1 MITMRRV
8 CILFALLVAINASS
22 GGDAC
27 EDRSGVNFCR
37 NNCGSVG
44 ACKEDERCARRCKSS
59 CGLCHYFVSV
69 DGSDSW
75 DGTRERGFHR

>member
-1 MITMRRV
+1 MITTQGV
-8 CILFALLVAINASS
+8 CILFALSITAIKATS
-22 GGDAC
+22 GETC

-44 ACKEDERCARRCKSS
+44 ECREDERCARRCKGS

-75 DGTRERGFHR
+75 DGARDGGLP